1 MNNKIKIFNWRE
13 KIIISIV
20 AILILIMGFFASL
33 LALVIGST
41 IALMIGI
48 KLWRINRQ
56 KKKIIIDADYSVINE

>member
-56 KKKIIIDADYSVINE
+56 KKIIIIDADYSVINE